1 MDVMWEATQP
11 IQMKEVVVEGAKPI
25 TDLPKDITQDIKRQQ
40 EGKLLSA
47 APEFKKSL
55 TKVALGESIKVL
67 EPLIGK
73 TGEEN
78 SLIQEETSGKKYPK
92 MYLDS
97 EQVPTIGIGFNLT
110 KKGAKKRIENLGYD
124 YNKVLSG
131 KQTITTTDIN
141 RLFVEDVTT
150 AVDEAKSI
158 FNKGDYEFNSL
169 PNNVASVV
177 TKMLFQLG
185 IKRFKGFTSFIQA
198 VKNEDYDKAS
208 KEILTTTKKDG
219 TIVKSLF
226 HKQVPNR
233 ANRLAQQIKGK

>member
-1 MDVMWEATQP
+1 
-11 IQMKEVVVEGAKPI
+11 
-25 TDLPKDITQDIKRQQ
+25 
-40 EGKLLSA
+40 
-47 APEFKKSL
+47 
-55 TKVALGESIKVL
+55 
-67 EPLIGK
+67 
-73 TGEEN
+73 
-78 SLIQEETSGKKYPK
+78 

-110 KKGAKKRIENLGYD
+110 KKGAKERIENLGYD

-131 KQTITTTDIN
+131 EQAITTTDIN
-141 RLFVEDVTT
+141 SLFVEDV
-150 AVDEAKSI
+150 AIAIDEAKSI
-158 FNKGDYEFNSL
+158 FNKGDYDFNSL

-198 VKNEDYDKAS
+198 VKDGDYDKAS

-219 TIVKSLF
+219 TVVKSKF
-226 HKQVPNR
+226 HKQVPKR